1 MNSSDPA
8 KPRAAVHTL
17 GCRLNQAES
26 SIMEKGL
33 EDRGWDLADFKD
45 QADLA
50 IINTCTVT
58 SKADSDCRASIR
70 AFVRRNPKAFVAVV
84 GCYSQMGYKQIA
96 EIPGVDLI
104 IGNQDKLQVLD
115 FVKLG
120 KNDTPLVIRDRI
132 VREDFVI
139 DTIGQSDSRTRANLK
154 IQDGCDFMCTF
165 CIIPMARGR
174 ARSRDLANL
183 VEEARALHAQGFKEI
198 ILTGVNVGTY
208 DNSGFDIVGVVDAVA
223 ANAPGVRI
231 RISSIEPTTIPDG
244 LLSRMADPNHPLV
257 PYLHLPLQSGSDK
270 VLEIM
275 KRRYTRGEWLAFVNA
290 AVARVPDLCI
300 GTDVM
305 VGMAGEDDD
314 AFADTV
320 EFLTQAPVAYFHVFT
335 FSERPGT
342 PAEKMDGKVPE
353 PVKQRRNAVLRRLS
367 ERRREEFQKIAL
379 GRQMTVLF
387 ESLTDGFWSGYT
399 ANFIRVAVA
408 DPGYSLENC
417 LAMIRLD
424 AVTADFVTGTLVE

>member
-1 MNSSDPA
+1 MNSSDLA

-183 VEEARALHAQGFKEI
+183 VEEARVLQTQGFKEI

-208 DNSGFDIVGVVDAVA
+208 DNSGCDIVGVVDAVA

-231 RISSIEPTTIPDG
+231 RISSIEPTTIPEG
-244 LLSRMADPNHPLV
+244 LLTRMADPNHALV

-275 KRRYTRGEWLAFVNA
+275 KRRYTRGQWLAFVND

-305 VGMAGEDDD
+305 VGMPGEDDD
-314 AFADTV
+314 AFAETV

-342 PAEKMDGKVPE
+342 PAEKMEDKVPE

-367 ERRREEFQKIAL
+367 ERRREEFQKISL
-379 GRQMTVLF
+379 GRQMAVLF

-417 LAMIRLD
+417 LALVRLD